1 MNGSANSSSGAE
13 NVLWD
18 LEDLYEGNDDPQL
31 QKDLDQ
37 SQQRAEGFAASYRG
51 RVKELSAEEL
61 AGLLQEYEGI
71 LELSGKAGT
80 FTYLSWS
87 TNTEDPARGA
97 LLQRLQEHSSRLQ
110 QQLLFFELEWAHVEE
125 GRAKALLADPALAHY
140 RFWLVLA
147 RRYRPHLLSEAE
159 EKILAEKSVT
169 GRSAWVRFFD
179 EVHGGARY
187 ELDGQELPQQSV
199 LTKLY
204 DPDRVQRKRA
214 AESFTTGLKDMQRV
228 NTYVFNNLLA
238 DKASD
243 DRLRNYSTWISSRNL
258 ANQID
263 DTTVEA
269 LVQAVTSRYNIVAR
283 YYTLKKKLLKLKE
296 LFDYDRYA
304 PLPTASRRYQWQEA
318 RKTVLEAYNAFQPE
332 MGNIAELFFSKNWID
347 AAVQPGKRGG
357 AYSHGA
363 VPSVHPYIFMNFEG
377 TPRDVMT
384 LAHEMGHGVHQYLSR
399 EQGILLADTPLT
411 TAETAS
417 VFGEMLV
424 FQKLMAVEKDPG
436 VRLSMLV
443 QKIED
448 TFATVFRQT
457 AMNRF
462 EAAIHN
468 ARRSDGELTTE
479 RFSELWIETQNQM
492 FEGSV
497 TITDNYSIWWS
508 YIPHFLHSPGYVY
521 AYAFGELL
529 VLALYAR
536 YQENPEGFPTA
547 YRDLLAAGGS
557 NWPEELVKPL
567 GVDLKDPM
575 FWDKG
580 LGMIEEFVEQAEGM
594 ANDA

>member
-1 MNGSANSSSGAE
+1 MNGSAGAE
-13 NVLWD
+13 EVLWN
-18 LEDLYEGNDDPQL
+18 LGDLYGGGDDPQL
-31 QKDLDQ
+31 EKDLAE
-37 SQQRAEGFAASYRG
+37 SRNRAESFASGYRG
-51 RVKELSAEEL
+51 RIAGLEAAEL
-61 AGLLQEYEGI
+61 AKAIEEYEQI

-80 FTYLSWS
+80 FAYLHWS
-87 TNTEDPARGA
+87 TNTEDPSRGA

-110 QQLLFFELEWAHVEE
+110 QELLFFELEWVHVDED
-125 GRAKALLADPALAHY
+125 RAGQLLADAALARY
-140 RFWLVLA
+140 RFWLSLS
-147 RRYRPHLLSEAE
+147 RRYRPHLRSEAE

-169 GRSAWVRFFD
+169 GRSAWVRFFE
-179 EVHGGARY
+179 EVHSGARY
-187 ELDGQELPQQSV
+187 TFAGQELPQQSI

-204 DPDRVQRKRA
+204 DPDRAQRKRA
-214 AESFTTGLKDMQRV
+214 SESFTAGLQNMRRV
-228 NTYVFNNLLA
+228 NTYMFNNLLA

-243 DRLRNYSTWISSRNL
+243 DRLRNYPTWISARNL

-263 DTTVEA
+263 DATVQA
-269 LVQAVTSRYNIVAR
+269 LVQAVTGRYATVAR
-283 YYTLKKKLLKLKE
+283 YYTLKRKILGLDE

-304 PLPTASRRYQWQEA
+304 PLPSASRSYQWQEA
-318 RKTVLEAYNAFQPE
+318 RQMVLDAYTAFLPE
-332 MGNIAELFFSKNWID
+332 LGQIAESFFSKSWID
-347 AAVQPGKRGG
+347 AAVRPGKRGG

-377 TPRDVMT
+377 TPRHVMT

-424 FQKLMAVEKDPG
+424 FQRLMALEKDPQI
-436 VRLSMLV
+436 RLSMLV

-462 EAAIHN
+462 EEAIHT
-468 ARRSDGELTTE
+468 ARRSGGELTGE
-479 RFSELWIETQNQM
+479 RFSALWMETQSAM

-497 TITDNYSIWWS
+497 TLSDNYGIWWS
-508 YIPHFLHSPGYVY
+508 YIPHFIHSPGYVY

-536 YQENPEGFPTA
+536 YQESPEGFPSA

-557 NWPEELVKPL
+557 DWPEELVRPL
-567 GVDLKDPM
+567 GVDLKDPN

-580 LGMIEEFVEQAEGM
+580 LGMIEEFVEQAEEM
-594 ANDA
+594 AEA

>member
-1 MNGSANSSSGAE
+1 MNGSAGAGE
-13 NVLWD
+13 ILWN
-18 LEDLYEGNDDPQL
+18 LGDLYSGGEDPQL
-31 QKDLDQ
+31 EKDL
-37 SQQRAEGFAASYRG
+37 SESRRKAERFAADYRG
-51 RVKELSAEEL
+51 RIAELRASEL
-61 AGLLQEYEGI
+61 AGAIEEYEQI

-80 FTYLSWS
+80 FTYLNWS

-110 QQLLFFELEWAHVEE
+110 QQLLFFELEWAHVDEK
-125 GRAKALLADPALAHY
+125 RAAALLSDPALARH
-140 RFWLVLA
+140 RFWLTLT
-147 RRYRPHLLSEAE
+147 RRYRPHLRSEAE

-169 GRSAWVRFFD
+169 GRSAWVRFFE
-179 EVHGGARY
+179 EVHSGARY
-187 ELDGQELPQQSV
+187 TFDDQQLPQQSI

-214 AESFTTGLKDMQRV
+214 SESFTAGLQNMRRV

-243 DRLRNYSTWISSRNL
+243 DRLRNYPTWISARNL
-258 ANQID
+258 SNQIED
-263 DTTVEA
+263 ATVEA
-269 LVQAVTSRYNIVAR
+269 LVQAVTSRYAVVAR
-283 YYTLKKKLLKLKE
+283 YYSLKKRLLGLEE
-296 LFDYDRYA
+296 LYDYDRYA
-304 PLPTASRRYQWQEA
+304 PLPSASRRYQWREA
-318 RKTVLEAYNAFQPE
+318 RQMVLEAYTDFLPE
-332 MGNIAELFFSKNWID
+332 MGQIAERFFMNNWID
-347 AAVQPGKRGG
+347 AAVRPGKRGG

-377 TPRDVMT
+377 SPRHVMT
-384 LAHEMGHGVHQYLSR
+384 LAHEMGHGVHQYLAR
-399 EQGILLADTPLT
+399 KQGILLADTPLT

-424 FQKLMAVEKDPG
+424 FQRLMSTEKDPQ

-462 EAAIHN
+462 EQAVHT
-468 ARRSDGELTTE
+468 ARRSEGELTGE
-479 RFSELWIETQNQM
+479 RFSQLWMKTQAAM

-497 TITDNYSIWWS
+497 TLTDNYGIWWS
-508 YIPHFLHSPGYVY
+508 YIPHFIQSPGYVY

-536 YQENPEGFPTA
+536 YQESPEGFPTA
-547 YRDLLAAGGS
+547 YRNLLAAGGS
-557 NWPEELVKPL
+557 DWPEQLVRPL
-567 GVDLKDPM
+567 GVDLKDPK

-580 LGMIEEFVEQAEGM
+580 LSMIEEFVQQAEQM
-594 ANDA
+594 AEA

>member
-1 MNGSANSSSGAE
+1 MNVPSGAE
-13 NVLWD
+13 EVLWD
-18 LEDLYEGNDDPQL
+18 LGDLYSGGSDPRL
-31 QKDLDQ
+31 EKDL
-37 SQQRAEGFAASYRG
+37 SESKQRAESFASSYRG
-51 RVKELSAEEL
+51 RIAALDALELTR
-61 AGLLQEYEGI
+61 LLQEYEQI

-80 FTYLSWS
+80 FAYLHWS

-97 LLQRLQEHSSRLQ
+97 LLQRLQEHTSQLQ
-110 QQLLFFELEWAHVEE
+110 QQLLFFELEWAHVKDK
-125 GRAKALLADPALAHY
+125 RAQEVMTDSALAHY
-140 RFWLVLA
+140 RFWLALA
-147 RRYRPHLLSEAE
+147 RRYRPHLRSEAE
-159 EKILAEKSVT
+159 EKILAEKAVT
-169 GRSAWVRFFD
+169 GRNAWIRFFE
-179 EVHGGARY
+179 EVHSGARY
-187 ELDGQELPQQSV
+187 TLEGEELPQQSV

-214 AESFTTGLKDMQRV
+214 AEAFTAGLQNMRRV

-243 DRLRNYSTWISSRNL
+243 DRLRRYPTWISARNL

-263 DTTVEA
+263 DSTVDA
-269 LVQAVTSRYNIVAR
+269 LVQAVRGRYGIVAR
-283 YYTLKKKLLKLKE
+283 YYTLKKKLLRLEE

-304 PLPTASRRYQWQEA
+304 PLPTANRRYQWQEA
-318 RKTVLEAYNAFQPE
+318 KQMVLEAYSGFHPE
-332 MGNIAELFFSKNWID
+332 MGEIAVSFFKKNWID
-347 AAVQPGKRGG
+347 AAVLPGKRGG

-377 TPRDVMT
+377 TPRHVMT

-399 EQGILLADTPLT
+399 EQGILSADTPLT

-424 FQKLMAVEKDPG
+424 FQKLMAVEKDPQ

-448 TFATVFRQT
+448 TFATVFRQA

-462 EAAIHN
+462 EEAIHE
-468 ARRSDGELTTE
+468 ARRAEGELTTDH
-479 RFSELWIETQNQM
+479 FNELWMKTQKEM

-497 TITDNYSIWWS
+497 TLTDNYSVWWS
-508 YIPHFLHSPGYVY
+508 YIPHFIHSPGYVY

-536 YQENPEGFPTA
+536 YQESATSFPSA

-557 NWPEELVKPL
+557 NWPEELVRPL
-567 GVDLKDPM
+567 GVDLKDPT

-580 LGMIEEFVEQAEGM
+580 LGMIEEFVEQAESM
-594 ANDA
+594 AKV

>member
-1 MNGSANSSSGAE
+1 MNGSAGAQG
-13 NVLWD
+13 VLWD
-18 LEDLYEGNDDPQL
+18 LGDLYSGGDDPQL
-31 QKDLDQ
+31 EKDLAE
-37 SQQRAEGFAASYRG
+37 SRQRAESFASSYRG
-51 RVKELSAEEL
+51 RIAELQAPDL
-61 AGLLQEYEGI
+61 AGAIEEYEQI

-80 FTYLSWS
+80 FTYLNWS

-110 QQLLFFELEWAHVEE
+110 QQLLFFELEWAHVDEE
-125 GRAKALLADPALAHY
+125 RAGKLLADPALARY
-140 RFWLVLA
+140 RFWLTLS

-169 GRSAWVRFFD
+169 GRSAWVRFFE
-179 EVHGGARY
+179 EVHSGARY
-187 ELDGQELPQQSV
+187 TLEGRELPQQSV

-204 DPDRVQRKRA
+204 DPDRGQRKRA
-214 AESFTTGLKDMQRV
+214 AEAFTRGLTNMRRV

-243 DRLRNYSTWISSRNL
+243 DRLRSYPTWISARNL
-258 ANQID
+258 ANQIED
-263 DTTVEA
+263 ATVEA
-269 LVQAVTSRYNIVAR
+269 LVQAVTGRYAVVAR
-283 YYTLKKKLLKLKE
+283 YYNLKKKLLGQDE

-304 PLPTASRRYQWQEA
+304 PLPSAGRRYQWQEA
-318 RKTVLEAYNAFQPE
+318 KQMVLDAYTDFLPE
-332 MGNIAELFFSKNWID
+332 MGRIADLFFSKNWID
-347 AAVQPGKRGG
+347 AAVRPGKRGG

-377 TPRDVMT
+377 SPRHVMT

-399 EQGILLADTPLT
+399 QQGILLADTPLT

-424 FQKLMAVEKDPG
+424 FQKLMSVEKDPQI
-436 VRLSMLV
+436 RLSMLV

-462 EAAIHN
+462 EQAIHT
-468 ARRSDGELTTE
+468 ARRGGGELTAE
-479 RFSELWIETQNQM
+479 RFSELWMETQNAM
-492 FEGSV
+492 FQASV
-497 TITDNYSIWWS
+497 TLTDNYGIWWS
-508 YIPHFLHSPGYVY
+508 YIPHFIHSPGYVY

-536 YQENPEGFPTA
+536 YQDSPEGFPAA

-557 NWPEELVKPL
+557 DWPEELVRPL
-567 GVDLKDPM
+567 GVDLKDPG

-580 LGMIEEFVEQAEGM
+580 LGMIEEFVRQAEEM
-594 ANDA
+594 AGA

>member
-1 MNGSANSSSGAE
+1 MNGSAGAE
-13 NVLWD
+13 EVLWN
-18 LEDLYEGNDDPQL
+18 LGDLYSGVDDPQL
-31 QKDLDQ
+31 DRDL
-37 SQQRAEGFAASYRG
+37 SESTKKAEDFASSYRG
-51 RVKELSAEEL
+51 RIGQLEPGEL
-61 AGLLQEYEGI
+61 AGAIEQYERI

-80 FTYLSWS
+80 FTYLHWS

-110 QQLLFFELEWAHVEE
+110 QQLLFFELEWALVADS
-125 GRAKALLADPALAHY
+125 RAAELLDSPELSRY
-140 RFWLVLA
+140 RFWLTLT

-169 GRSAWVRFFD
+169 GRSAWVRFF
-179 EVHGGARY
+179 EEMHSGSRY
-187 ELDGQELPQQSV
+187 TFDGQELPQQSI

-204 DPDRVQRKRA
+204 DPDRELRRRA
-214 AESFTTGLKDMQRV
+214 AQSFTGGLQAMKRV
-228 NTYVFNNLLA
+228 NTYVLNNLLA

-243 DRLRNYSTWISSRNL
+243 DRLRNYSTWISARNL

-263 DTTVEA
+263 DATVEA
-269 LVQAVTSRYNIVAR
+269 LVQAATGRYAVVAR
-283 YYTLKKKLLKLKE
+283 YYNLKKRLLGLDE
-296 LFDYDRYA
+296 LMDYDRYA
-304 PLPTASRRYQWQEA
+304 PLPSASRRYQWQEA
-318 RKTVLEAYNAFQPE
+318 ERMVLDAYTGFLPE
-332 MGNIAELFFSKNWID
+332 LGRIAELFFKERWID
-347 AAVQPGKRGG
+347 AAVRPGKRGG
-357 AYSHGA
+357 AYSHSA

-377 TPRDVMT
+377 SPRHVMT

-399 EQGILLADTPLT
+399 EQGILLSDTPLT

-424 FQKLMAVEKDPG
+424 FQLMMAAEKDPQ

-462 EAAIHN
+462 EAAIHS
-468 ARRSDGELTTE
+468 ARRSDGELTGE
-479 RFSELWIETQNQM
+479 RFSELWMETQKAM
-492 FEGSV
+492 FGDSV
-497 TITDNYSIWWS
+497 TLSENYGIWWS
-508 YIPHFLHSPGYVY
+508 YIPHFIHSPGYVY

-536 YQENPEGFPTA
+536 YQESPQGFPQA

-557 NWPEELVKPL
+557 NWPEELVRPL
-567 GVDLKDPM
+567 GVDLKDPK

-580 LGMIEEFVEQAEGM
+580 LGMIEDFVGQAEEM
-594 ANDA
+594 ARAT

>member
-1 MNGSANSSSGAE
+1 MNGSAGAGE
-13 NVLWD
+13 VLWN
-18 LEDLYEGNDDPQL
+18 LGDLYSGGDDPQL
-31 QKDLDQ
+31 EKDL
-37 SQQRAEGFAASYRG
+37 AESMKKADGFASSYRG
-51 RVKELSAEEL
+51 RIAELKAPDL
-61 AGLLQEYEGI
+61 AGAIEEYEQI

-80 FTYLSWS
+80 FTYLNWS

-97 LLQRLQEHSSRLQ
+97 LLQRLQEHSSLLQ
-110 QQLLFFELEWAHVEE
+110 QKLLFFELEWAHVDED
-125 GRAKALLADPALAHY
+125 RAGKLLADPALTRY
-140 RFWLVLA
+140 RFWLTLT

-169 GRSAWVRFFD
+169 GRSAWVRFFE
-179 EVHGGARY
+179 EVHSGARY
-187 ELDGQELPQQSV
+187 TLGGQELPQQSI

-204 DPDRVQRKRA
+204 DPDRAQRKQA
-214 AESFTTGLKDMQRV
+214 AEAFTRGLKVMKRV

-243 DRLRNYSTWISSRNL
+243 DRLRSYSTWISARNL

-263 DTTVEA
+263 DATVEA
-269 LVQAVTSRYNIVAR
+269 LVQAVTGRYAVVAR
-283 YYTLKKKLLKLKE
+283 YYNLKKKLLGLE
-296 LFDYDRYA
+296 QLYDYDRYA
-304 PLPTASRRYQWQEA
+304 PLPSASRRYRWQEA
-318 RKTVLEAYNAFQPE
+318 KQMVLDAYTGFLPE
-332 MGNIAELFFSKNWID
+332 MGTTAESFFTKNWID
-347 AAVQPGKRGG
+347 AAVRPGKRGG

-377 TPRDVMT
+377 SPRHVMT
-384 LAHEMGHGVHQYLSR
+384 LAHEMGHGVHQYLAR
-399 EQGILLADTPLT
+399 NQGILLADTPLT

-424 FQKLMAVEKDPG
+424 FQKLMSVEKDPQ

-462 EAAIHN
+462 EEAIHT
-468 ARRSDGELTTE
+468 ARRRDGELTGE
-479 RFSELWIETQNQM
+479 RFSELWMETQNAM
-492 FEGSV
+492 FADSV
-497 TITDNYSIWWS
+497 TLTEDYGIWWS
-508 YIPHFLHSPGYVY
+508 YIPHFIHSPGYVY

-529 VLALYAR
+529 VLALYSR
-536 YQENPEGFPTA
+536 YQDGPEGFPVA

-557 NWPEELVKPL
+557 NWPEELVRPL
-567 GVDLKDPM
+567 GVDLKDPG

-580 LGMIEEFVEQAEGM
+580 LTMIEEFVQQAEEM
-594 ANDA
+594 AGGS

>member
-1 MNGSANSSSGAE
+1 MNGSAGAGE
-13 NVLWD
+13 VLWN
-18 LEDLYEGNDDPQL
+18 LGDLYSGGEDPQL
-31 QKDLDQ
+31 EKDL
-37 SQQRAEGFAASYRG
+37 SESSRKAERFAAEYRG
-51 RVKELSAEEL
+51 RIAELRASEL
-61 AGLLQEYEGI
+61 AGAIEEYEQI

-80 FTYLSWS
+80 FTYLNWS
-87 TNTEDPARGA
+87 TNTEDPTRGA

-110 QQLLFFELEWAHVEE
+110 QQLLFFELEWAHVDEK
-125 GRAKALLADPALAHY
+125 RAAELLADPALARH
-140 RFWLVLA
+140 RFWLTLT
-147 RRYRPHLLSEAE
+147 RRYRPHLRSEAE

-169 GRSAWVRFFD
+169 GRSAWVRFFE
-179 EVHGGARY
+179 EVHSGARY
-187 ELDGQELPQQSV
+187 TFDDQQLPQQSI

-214 AESFTTGLKDMQRV
+214 SESFTAGLQNMRRV
-228 NTYVFNNLLA
+228 NTYIFNNLLA

-243 DRLRNYSTWISSRNL
+243 DRLRNYPTWISARNL
-258 ANQID
+258 SNQIED
-263 DTTVEA
+263 ATVEA
-269 LVQAVTSRYNIVAR
+269 LVQAVTGRYAVVAR
-283 YYTLKKKLLKLKE
+283 YYSLKKRLLGLE
-296 LFDYDRYA
+296 QLFDYDRYA
-304 PLPTASRRYQWQEA
+304 PLPSASRRYQWREA
-318 RKTVLEAYNAFQPE
+318 RQMVLEAYTDFLPE
-332 MGNIAELFFSKNWID
+332 MGQIAETFFTNNWID
-347 AAVQPGKRGG
+347 AAVRPGKRGG

-377 TPRDVMT
+377 SPRHVMT
-384 LAHEMGHGVHQYLSR
+384 LAHEMGHGVHQYLAR
-399 EQGILLADTPLT
+399 KQGILLADTPLT

-424 FQKLMAVEKDPG
+424 FQRLISTEKDPQ

-462 EAAIHN
+462 EKAIHT
-468 ARRSDGELTTE
+468 ARRSGGELTGE
-479 RFSELWIETQNQM
+479 RFSQLWMETQAAM

-497 TITDNYSIWWS
+497 TLTDNYGIWWS
-508 YIPHFLHSPGYVY
+508 YIPHFIQSPGYVY

-536 YQENPEGFPTA
+536 YQESPEGFPAA

-557 NWPEELVKPL
+557 DWPEQLVRPL
-567 GVDLKDPM
+567 GVDLKDPG

-580 LGMIEEFVEQAEGM
+580 LSMIEEFVQQAEEM
-594 ANDA
+594 AGV

>member
-1 MNGSANSSSGAE
+1 MNIPSGAE
-13 NVLWD
+13 EVLWD
-18 LEDLYEGNDDPQL
+18 LGDLYSGGSDPQL
-31 QKDLDQ
+31 EKDL
-37 SQQRAEGFAASYRG
+37 SESRKLAESFASSCRG
-51 RVKELSAEEL
+51 RIATLDAPEL
-61 AGLLQEYEGI
+61 ARLLQEYEQI

-80 FTYLSWS
+80 FAYLHWS

-97 LLQRLQEHSSRLQ
+97 LLQRLQEHSSQLQ
-110 QQLLFFELEWAHVEE
+110 QQLLFFELEWAHVEDK
-125 GRAKALLADPALAHY
+125 RAQEVMADPALDHY
-140 RFWLVLA
+140 RFWLTLA
-147 RRYRPHLLSEAE
+147 RRYRPHLRSEAE
-159 EKILAEKSVT
+159 EKILAEKAVT
-169 GRSAWVRFFD
+169 GRNAWIRFF
-179 EVHGGARY
+179 EEAHSGARY
-187 ELDGQELPQQSV
+187 TLEGEELPQQSV

-204 DPDRVQRKRA
+204 EPDRAKRKQA
-214 AESFTTGLKDMQRV
+214 AEAFTAGLQNMRRV
-228 NTYVFNNLLA
+228 NTYIFNNLLA

-243 DRLRNYSTWISSRNL
+243 DRLRSYPTWISARNL

-263 DTTVEA
+263 DATVQA
-269 LVQAVTSRYNIVAR
+269 LVKTVTGRYAIVAR
-283 YYTLKKKLLKLKE
+283 YYNLKKELLRLDE

-304 PLPTASRRYQWQEA
+304 PLPTANRHYQWQEA
-318 RKTVLEAYNAFQPE
+318 KQMVLDAYSGFHPE
-332 MGNIAELFFSKNWID
+332 MGEIAQSFFTKKWID
-347 AAVQPGKRGG
+347 AAVRPGKRGG

-377 TPRDVMT
+377 TPRHVMT

-399 EQGILLADTPLT
+399 GQGILSADTPLT

-424 FQKLMAVEKDPG
+424 FQKLMSVEKDPQ

-462 EAAIHN
+462 EEAIHT
-468 ARRSDGELTTE
+468 ARRSEGELTTD
-479 RFSELWIETQNQM
+479 RFSELWMKSQKEM

-497 TITDNYSIWWS
+497 TLTEDYSVWWS
-508 YIPHFLHSPGYVY
+508 YIPHFIHSPGYVY

-536 YQENPEGFPTA
+536 YQENAASFPPA

-557 NWPEELVKPL
+557 NWPEELVRPL
-567 GVDLKDPM
+567 GVDLKDPS

-594 ANDA
+594 AKA

>member
-1 MNGSANSSSGAE
+1 MGVPSGAE
-13 NVLWD
+13 EVRWNLG
-18 LEDLYEGNDDPQL
+18 DLYSEDKDPGL
-31 QKDLDQ
+31 DKDL
-37 SQQRAEGFAASYRG
+37 SESSRLAESFAAEYRG
-51 RVKELSAEEL
+51 RVAQLEAAEL
-61 AGLLQEYEGI
+61 ARLLEQYEQI

-80 FTYLSWS
+80 FAFLHWS
-87 TNTEDPARGA
+87 TDTEDAARGA
-97 LLQRLQEHSSRLQ
+97 LLQRLQEHSSRLH
-110 QQLLFFELEWAHVEE
+110 QQLLFFELEWAHLEDD
-125 GRAKALLADPALAHY
+125 RAEQVMSDPALAHY
-140 RFWLVLA
+140 RFWLTLA
-147 RRYRPHLLSEAE
+147 RRYRPHLRSEAE
-159 EKILAEKSVT
+159 EKILSEKAVT
-169 GRSAWVRFFD
+169 GRNAWVRFFE
-179 EVHGGARY
+179 EVHSGARY
-187 ELDGQELPQQSV
+187 TLDGEQLPQQSV

-204 DPDRVQRKRA
+204 DADRARRRQA
-214 AESFTTGLKDMQRV
+214 AEALTEGLRNMRRV

-243 DRLRNYSTWISSRNL
+243 DRLRNYPTWISARNL

-263 DTTVEA
+263 DATVEA
-269 LVQAVTSRYNIVAR
+269 LVRAVTGRYATVAH
-283 YYTLKKKLLKLKE
+283 YYRLKKSLLGLEE

-304 PLPTASRRYQWQEA
+304 PLPSGDRRYRWEEA
-318 RKTVLEAYNAFQPE
+318 KQMVLSAYGEFHRE
-332 MGNIAELFFSKNWID
+332 MGQIAASFFEKSWID
-347 AAVQPGKRGG
+347 AAVGPGKRSG

-363 VPSVHPYIFMNFEG
+363 VPSVHPYIFMNYEG

-399 EQGILLADTPLT
+399 GQGILLADTPLT

-424 FQKLMAVEKDPG
+424 FQKLMAAESDPR

-462 EAAIHN
+462 EQAIHT
-468 ARRSDGELTTE
+468 ARRESGELTAE
-479 RFSELWIETQNQM
+479 RFSELWMKTQAEM

-497 TITDNYSIWWS
+497 TLTDNYGIWWS
-508 YIPHFLHSPGYVY
+508 YIPHFIHSPGYVY

-536 YQENPEGFPTA
+536 YQETPEGFPPA
-547 YRDLLAAGGS
+547 YRELLAAGGS
-557 NWPEELVKPL
+557 DWPEELVRPL
-567 GVDLKDPM
+567 GVDLKDPG

-580 LGMIEEFVEQAEGM
+580 LNMIEELVEQAEAM
-594 ANDA
+594 AQ

>member
-1 MNGSANSSSGAE
+1 MAKTNLTGAEEVVWDLSDLYNSS
-13 NVLWD
+13 
-18 LEDLYEGNDDPQL
+18 DDPL
-31 QKDLDQ
+31 LEKDLSESTKQ
-37 SQQRAEGFAASYRG
+37 AEDFASSYRG
-51 RVKELSAEEL
+51 RVGALDVPELVK
-61 AGLLQEYEGI
+61 LLQAYESI

-80 FTYLSWS
+80 FAFLNWS

-97 LLQRLQEHSSRLQ
+97 LLQRLHEHSSQLQ
-110 QQLLFFELEWAHVEE
+110 QKLLFFELEWAHVED
-125 GRAKALLADPALAHY
+125 GRAQTLMSDPVLAHY
-140 RFWLVLA
+140 RFWLTLA
-147 RRYRPHLLSEAE
+147 RRYRPHLRSEAE

-169 GRSAWVRFFD
+169 GRNAWVRFFE
-179 EVHGGARY
+179 EVHSGARY
-187 ELDGQELPQQSV
+187 TLEGEELPQQSV

-204 DPDRVQRKRA
+204 EPDRTQRQRA
-214 AESFTTGLKDMQRV
+214 AEAFTAGLQNMRRV

-238 DKASD
+238 EKASD
-243 DRLRNYSTWISSRNL
+243 DRLRSYPTWISARNL

-263 DTTVEA
+263 DATVQA
-269 LVQAVTSRYNIVAR
+269 LVQAVTGRYAIVAR
-283 YYTLKKKLLKLKE
+283 YYNLKKELLGLEE

-304 PLPTASRRYQWQEA
+304 PLPTANRRYRWQEA
-318 RKTVLEAYNAFQPE
+318 KQMVLDAYSSFHPE
-332 MGNIAELFFSKNWID
+332 MGEIAESFFQKNWID
-347 AAVQPGKRGG
+347 AAVRPGKRGG

-377 TPRDVMT
+377 TPRHVMT

-399 EQGILLADTPLT
+399 EQGILSADTPLT

-424 FQKLMAVEKDPG
+424 FQKLMSAEKDPQI
-436 VRLSMLV
+436 RLSMLV

-462 EAAIHN
+462 EEAIHE
-468 ARRSDGELTTE
+468 ARRAEGELTTD
-479 RFSELWIETQNQM
+479 RFNELWMKTQKEM

-497 TITDNYSIWWS
+497 TLTDSYGVWWS
-508 YIPHFLHSPGYVY
+508 YIPHFIHSPGYVY

-536 YQENPEGFPTA
+536 YQESAASFPAA
-547 YRDLLAAGGS
+547 YRDMLAAGGS
-557 NWPEELVKPL
+557 NWPEELVRPL
-567 GVDLKDPM
+567 GVDLKDRT

-594 ANDA
+594 GKV